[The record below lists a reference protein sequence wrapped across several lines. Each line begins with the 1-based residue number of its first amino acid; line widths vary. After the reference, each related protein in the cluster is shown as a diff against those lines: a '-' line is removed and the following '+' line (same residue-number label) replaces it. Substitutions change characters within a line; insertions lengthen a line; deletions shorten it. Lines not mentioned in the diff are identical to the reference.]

1 MFTKQVILSFAI
13 VWLAG
18 CSNAVNYHHSERN
31 SIALEVR
38 TTDPQQPLQGVIGI
52 KTRTIVVAPGLKGSS
67 DKEAQTKGDGKD
79 NGESTSVISDF
90 NLQRKES
97 IGFWAFG
104 STSIQSAF
112 ITGDAAKAAPAGTVK
127 ALSGLGFEG
136 AGDSA
141 IFKKNVLANIYYFL
155 DSNQATDEKA
165 KKYIVQLDKLLE
177 LLPKNYVNNTYYAM
191 SVSGKVLEKRDT
203 SNYAPLSKAFLEVL
217 NYEDDLIL
225 DSIISLEKME
235 ADRSIKYKA
244 SAADSATDITA
255 ADLIMLQGE
264 LKRLKEERRAFFD
277 MIANHSVIDQA
288 AAYMTSYL

>member
-1 MFTKQVILSFAI
+1 
-13 VWLAG
+13 
-18 CSNAVNYHHSERN
+18 VNYHHSERN

-141 IFKKNVLANIYYFL
+141 IFKQNVLANIYKFL
-155 DSNQATDEKA
+155 VHMKKIDEKS
-165 KKYIVQLDKLLE
+165 KVYLEQLDGLLA
-177 LLPKNYVNNTYYAM
+177 LLPKNYLNNTYYSM
-191 SVSGKVLEKRDT
+191 SGKVLEKKDT
-203 SNYAPLSKAFLEVL
+203 TAYPVKPEPFLEVL
-217 NYEDDLIL
+217 NYEQVLVSG
-225 DSIISLEKME
+225 SIAELEKME

-244 SAADSATDITA
+244 SAAGSATDITA
-255 ADLIMLQGE
+255 SDLIMLQGE
-264 LKRLKEERRAFFD
+264 LKRLKAERRAFFD
-277 MIANHSVIDQA
+277 MIGNHSVIDQA